1 MNWVDLLVIALALLA
16 AVSGA
21 RQGMLVA
28 LPAFIGV
35 MAGALLG
42 IELAPWLVDSF
53 DEPAARVAIAVG
65 TVVFLV
71 ALGETLGVLAGSQ
84 LKYRIRSPKLS
95 SVDSTLGAIVQG
107 LVVFVV
113 AWLIALPLTSVAAMP
128 GLARALNQSSVLG
141 GVNDVMPDAAQGLP
155 ADLRDL
161 LDASGFPSI
170 MDPFQQAPVREI
182 SPPDDE
188 LPADSVV
195 REVQPSVLKIR
206 GVASSCA
213 RSLEGSGFVVAPQRV
228 MTNAHVVAGTDQ
240 VAVETPQGREPA
252 TVVHFDPDT
261 DLAVL
266 AVPGL
271 TTRSLDLREEPA
283 VTGDP
288 AIALGYPLDGPYTAS
303 SLRVRERI
311 NLRGPDIY
319 DADTVQRDVFT
330 VRGQVRSG
338 NSGGPMIDPAGDVVG
353 VVFGASVEDPDTGF
367 VLTADEVRDEYEQAP
382 AYGAEVG
389 TGPCTS

>member
-1 MNWVDLLVIALALLA
+1 MNWVDVLVVVLALLA

-21 RQGMLVA
+21 RQGVLVA
-28 LPAFIGV
+28 LPAFLGV
-35 MAGALLG
+35 VAGALLG
-42 IELAPWLVDSF
+42 IELAPMLVDSF

-84 LKYRIRSPKLS
+84 LKNRVRSPKLS

-107 LVVFVV
+107 VVVFVV

-128 GLARALNQSSVLG
+128 GLARAINDSSVLG
-141 GVNDVMPDAAQGLP
+141 GVNNLMPDAAQGLP
-155 ADLRDL
+155 GELRQL

-170 MDPFQQAPVREI
+170 VDPFQQAPVREI
-182 SPPDDE
+182 SPPDE
-188 LPADSVV
+188 NLPASQVV
-195 REVQPSVLKIR
+195 REAQPSVLKIR
-206 GVASSCA
+206 GVASTCA
-213 RSLEGSGFVVAPQRV
+213 RSLEGSGFVVAPDRV

-240 VAVETPQGREPA
+240 VAVETPQGRIDS
-252 TVVHFDPDT
+252 TVVHYDPGT

-266 AVPGL
+266 SVPGL
-271 TTRSLDLREEPA
+271 EAPTMDLREQSA
-283 VTGDP
+283 VEGDD

-303 SLRVRERI
+303 SLRIRQRI
-311 NLRGPDIY
+311 NLQGPDIY
-319 DADTVQRDVFT
+319 DANTVVRDVFT

-338 NSGGPMIDPAGDVVG
+338 NSGGPMIDREGNVIG

-367 VLTADEVRDEYEQAP
+367 ILTADEVREEYERAP
-382 AYGAEVG
+382 AYSGEVS